1 LRIDS
6 LTIMNAVSNPSSEGD
21 ELAAEWHDLLG
32 RYHRTTCAL
41 DRALLA
47 GHDLTV
53 SDFEVL
59 QQLHGTE
66 AEDGRLRLH
75 DLGEQVHLS
84 QSALSRLITRLEKA
98 GLVTRCV
105 CEDDRRSVWTE
116 LTASGAQRYVEARP
130 THRAI
135 LTELAAGQ
143 DVQCEQATSGVS

>member
-1 LRIDS
+1 MDLVTDS
-6 LTIMNAVSNPSSEGD
+6 PSEGD

-32 RYHRTTCAL
+32 RYHRIMCAL

-47 GHDLTV
+47 DHALTV

-59 QQLHGTE
+59 QQLHGTDE
-66 AEDGRLRLH
+66 EDGRVRLH
-75 DLGEQVHLS
+75 DLGERVHLS

-98 GLVTRCV
+98 GLVARYV

-116 LTASGAQRYVEARP
+116 LTPLGAHRYEEARP

-135 LTELAAGQ
+135 LTELAAGGQ
-143 DVQCEQATSGVS
+143 QPECVEIAAGTD

>member
-1 LRIDS
+1 MGEARRH
-6 LTIMNAVSNPSSEGD
+6 GD
-21 ELAAEWHDLLG
+21 DLAAEWHDLLG

-47 GHDLTV
+47 GHGLTV

-59 QQLHGTE
+59 QQLHDT
-66 AEDGRLRLH
+66 AADDGRVRLH

-98 GLVTRCV
+98 GLVARCV

-116 LTASGAQRYVEARP
+116 LTPLGAQRYAEARP

-135 LTELAAGQ
+135 LIELAASREQ
-143 DVQCEQATSGVS
+143 ACEQTVAATR

>member
-1 LRIDS
+1 VTDS
-6 LTIMNAVSNPSSEGD
+6 WSEGD

-32 RYHRTTCAL
+32 RYHRTMCAL

-59 QQLHGTE
+59 QQLHGTDV
-66 AEDGRLRLH
+66 EDGRVRLH
-75 DLGEQVHLS
+75 DLGEHVHLS

-98 GLVTRCV
+98 GLVARYV

-116 LTASGAQRYVEARP
+116 LTPLGAQRYSEARP

-135 LTELAAGQ
+135 LTELAAGGREV
-143 DVQCEQATSGVS
+143 DCEQVAASAD

>member
-1 LRIDS
+1 MAPVNKR
-6 LTIMNAVSNPSSEGD
+6 SSEGD

-59 QQLHGTE
+59 QQLHGVD

-116 LTASGAQRYVEARP
+116 LTPLGAQRYSEARP

-135 LTELAAGQ
+135 LTELAAGR
-143 DVQCEQATSGVS
+143 DVECEQATTGVS